1 MNTAVTNHNQETKLL
16 DNIIRFIS
24 LLRKSGVKIGNQS
37 SIDALKSIQV
47 LKIGN
52 RKEFYWA
59 LHTNLINRNEDK
71 EIFDQCFY
79 CFGKIQKLWSRCL
92 TCYYLK

>member
-1 MNTAVTNHNQETKLL
+1 MKTVINNDSQDTKLL
-16 DNIIRFIS
+16 DNILRFIR

-37 SIDALKSIQV
+37 SIDALKSIRL

-59 LHTNLINRNEDK
+59 LHTTLINRNEDK
-71 EIFDQCFY
+71 QIFDQCFY
-79 CFGKIQKLWSRCL
+79 LICTLVL
-92 TCYYLK
+92 A